1 MTLISINK
9 VLQKSNAIYSGG
21 IFVALNDKWNEFL
34 KNGSVLSYLSY
45 VAEKKQKV
53 SGSEKNNAASNSGV
67 NNKGNKYR

>member
-1 MTLISINK
+1 M
-9 VLQKSNAIYSGG
+9 
-21 IFVALNDKWNEFL
+21 ALNDKWNEFL